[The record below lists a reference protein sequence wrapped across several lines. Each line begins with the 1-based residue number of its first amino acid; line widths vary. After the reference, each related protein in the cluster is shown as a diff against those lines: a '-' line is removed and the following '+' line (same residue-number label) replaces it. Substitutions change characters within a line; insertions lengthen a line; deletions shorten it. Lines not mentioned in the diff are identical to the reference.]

1 MRIAAESCPVTVSE
15 HPFQGEEGPLN
26 GGGNYDPLKV
36 TKTRCLSKIRLYAG
50 TPEYLTLL
58 SIESDN
64 VMSAGNQ
71 QERLDTWYI
80 SRNPQRLYAGHPR
93 WVKIQS
99 DPHGDMGRSR
109 ETVARLRA
117 IGGHESNRSER
128 NTLSLNWRLA

>member
-1 MRIAAESCPVTVSE
+1 MRIATESCPVTVSE

-71 QERLDTWYI
+71 QERLDTWCDIETYYREI
-80 SRNPQRLYAGHPR
+80 LRDCTPDTRKGEDTVRPPWRHGEVTGNRGPPP
-93 WVKIQS
+93 S
-99 DPHGDMGRSR
+99 DRRSR
-109 ETVARLRA
+109 K
-117 IGGHESNRSER
+117 
-128 NTLSLNWRLA
+128 

>member
-71 QERLDTWYI
+71 QERLDTWCKYRDI
-80 SRNPQRLYAGHPR
+80 LSRNPQRLYAGHP
-93 WVKIQS
+93 Q
-99 DPHGDMGRSR
+99 G
-109 ETVARLRA
+109 
-117 IGGHESNRSER
+117 
-128 NTLSLNWRLA
+128 